1 MRMIA
6 VLGLVGISAALS
18 LSAVAEDAEP
28 KHSIKE
34 CMKTCFKGPLIKKVA
49 GGEATDEEK
58 AKLHEMMV
66 AMAKA
71 TPKKGDAESW
81 KTKTEALVKAS
92 KAAVEGDANAAGML
106 KKAANCKA
114 CHSVH
119 K

>member
-6 VLGLVGISAALS
+6 VLGLLGISAALS
-18 LSAVAEDAEP
+18 LSAIAEDGEP

-34 CMKTCFKGPLIKKVA
+34 CMKTCFKGPLVKKVA
-49 GGEATDEEK
+49 GGEASDEEK

-66 AMAKA
+66 SMAKA

-81 KTKTEALVKAS
+81 KMKTEALVKAA
-92 KAAVEGDANAAGML
+92 KAAVEGEAGAAEAL